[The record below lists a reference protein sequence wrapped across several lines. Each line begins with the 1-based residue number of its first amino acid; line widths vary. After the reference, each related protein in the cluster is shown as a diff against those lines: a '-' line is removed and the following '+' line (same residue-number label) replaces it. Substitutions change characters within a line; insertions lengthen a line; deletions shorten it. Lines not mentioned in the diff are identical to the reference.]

1 MTYFDNI
8 TGPCA
13 YMSEAYAQ
21 CVSFW
26 NEKYIPVPGTSNP
39 KMKLNNLKMDMNI
52 LEKGTIS
59 LEVGMISL

>member
-1 MTYFDNI
+1 
-8 TGPCA
+8 
-13 YMSEAYAQ
+13 MSEAYAQ

-26 NEKYIPVPGTSNP
+26 NEKYIPVRGTSNP